1 MQTDRSRNHNK
12 IVFAGTVG
20 AGKST
25 AIAALS
31 DIQVV
36 STEQNATDD
45 TARIKKTTT
54 VAMDYGVLQLPEGD
68 KVMLYGTPGQ
78 ERFSFMWEI
87 LAEGGIGLV
96 LLVNNAE
103 SRPLESLAFYLEA
116 FQQFIAGTAVVIGIT
131 HTDTHPEPTLA
142 DYRRR
147 LRELDYFPA
156 PAVFTVDA
164 RKRTDIAALVRALMF
179 TLDPGMA
186 DA

>member
-1 MQTDRSRNHNK
+1 MATERTRHHNK

-36 STEQNATDD
+36 STEENATDE
-45 TARIKKTTT
+45 TAQVKQTTT
-54 VAMDYGVLQLPEGD
+54 VAMDYGVLQLPDGD

-78 ERFSFMWEI
+78 ERFSFMWDI

-96 LLVNNAE
+96 LLVNNAGRE
-103 SRPLESLAFYLEA
+103 PLDSLTGYLEA
-116 FQQFIAGTAVVIGIT
+116 FRRFIASTSVVIGVT
-131 HTDTHPEPTLA
+131 HMDTHPEPDLSA
-142 DYRRR
+142 YRRK
-147 LRELDYFPA
+147 LRELGYFPA
-156 PAVFTVDA
+156 PAVFTTDA
-164 RKRTDIAALVRALMF
+164 RNRSDIAALVRALLF
-179 TLDPGMA
+179 TLDPGLV